1 MPAAPGFRIEALDPV
16 RQAGELR
23 ALRERA
29 GLPLPPPPADAAS
42 AAVDALS
49 CHVLA
54 RADDGQ
60 PLGSARLSPEQY
72 IGCMAVLPAWRG
84 RGVGS
89 ALLAALVEEARRR
102 RWPRLELQAP
112 PATLDFYAR
121 HGFLA
126 IGARSAGAG
135 GERQPMRRLLGA
147 AAAVEDAAT
156 AVAASAAV
164 VAQARR
170 QLLIYS
176 RALDPGLLDSPPL
189 LEQLRRF
196 AVAAHDKQL
205 RVLLHD
211 AAAPQRAAAPLLALA
226 QRLPSV
232 FRFREV
238 VDPVD
243 RGYAAAYLVDDGGG
257 YYFRA
262 LGHRYDGE
270 TDLLGGGRARQ
281 LRDAFARVWERSRDC
296 TELRTLG
303 W

>member
-1 MPAAPGFRIEALDPV
+1 MPAAPGFRIETLDPA
-16 RQAGELR
+16 RQADELR
-23 ALRERA
+23 ALREQA
-29 GLPLPPPPADAAS
+29 GVPTPADAAGQ
-42 AAVDALS
+42 ALDALS
-49 CHVLA
+49 HHVLA
-54 RADDGQ
+54 RADDGR
-60 PLGSARLSPEQY
+60 PLGSARLGPEQR
-72 IGCMAVLPAWRG
+72 IDAMAVLPAWRG

-89 ALLAALVEEARRR
+89 ALLAALIEQAQRR
-102 RWPRLELQAP
+102 RWPRLDLQAP
-112 PATLDFYAR
+112 LAALDFYAR
-121 HGFLA
+121 HGFLPL
-126 IGARSAGAG
+126 GARIANAHG
-135 GERQPMRRLLGA
+135 GEWQPMRRLLGG

-156 AVAASAAV
+156 AIAASAAV

-176 RALDPGLLDSPPL
+176 RALDPGLLDSAPL
-189 LEQLRRF
+189 LAQLRRF
-196 AVAAHDKQL
+196 AVAAHDKQV

-243 RGYAAAYLVDDGGG
+243 QGYAAAYLVNDGGG

-281 LRDAFARVWERSRDC
+281 LREAFARVWERSRDC
-296 TELRTLG
+296 SELRALG

>member
-1 MPAAPGFRIEALDPV
+1 MPTVPGLRIDTLDPA
-16 RQAGELR
+16 RQAGELQ
-23 ALRERA
+23 ALRAQA
-29 GLPLPPPPADAAS
+29 GLPLAQAPAEAAL
-42 AAVDALS
+42 DALS
-49 CHVLA
+49 HHVLA

-60 PLGSARLSPEQY
+60 PLGSARLSPDQR

-84 RGVGS
+84 RGIGG
-89 ALLAALVEEARRR
+89 ALLAALIEEARRR
-102 RWPRLELQAP
+102 RWPRLDLQAP
-112 PATLDFYAR
+112 PATLPFYAR
-121 HGFLA
+121 HGFLPV
-126 IGARSAGAG
+126 GARSAGADG
-135 GERQPMRRLLGA
+135 SERQPMRRVLDG
-147 AAAVEDAAT
+147 AAAVEDAA
-156 AVAASAAV
+156 AAIAASAAL

-176 RALDPGLLDSPPL
+176 RALDPGLLDSPQL
-189 LEQLRRF
+189 LDQLRRF
-196 AVAAHDKQL
+196 AVAAHDKQV

-211 AAAPQRAAAPLLALA
+211 AAAPQRAGAPLLALA

-232 FRFREV
+232 FAFREV

-243 RGYAAAYLVDDGGG
+243 QGYAAAYLVNDGGG

-281 LRDAFARVWERSRDC
+281 LREAFARVWERSRDC
-296 TELRTLG
+296 TELRALG

>member
-1 MPAAPGFRIEALDPV
+1 MPAAPGFRIETLDPA

-23 ALRERA
+23 ALREQA
-29 GLPLPPPPADAAS
+29 GLPPPQAPAEAAL
-42 AAVDALS
+42 DALS
-49 CHVLA
+49 HHVLA

-60 PLGSARLSPEQY
+60 PLGSARLSPERR
-72 IGCMAVLPAWRG
+72 IGCLAVLPAWRG

-89 ALLAALVEEARRR
+89 ALLAALIEEAQRR
-102 RWPRLELQAP
+102 RWPRLDLQAP
-112 PATLDFYAR
+112 PAALDFYAR
-121 HGFLA
+121 HGFLPL
-126 IGARSAGAG
+126 GARVADVHG
-135 GERQPMRRLLGA
+135 GERQPMRRILGG
-147 AAAVEDAAT
+147 AAAVEDAA
-156 AVAASAAV
+156 AAIAASAAL

-176 RALDPGLLDSPPL
+176 RALDPGLLDSAPV

-196 AVAAHDKQL
+196 AVAARDKQV

-243 RGYAAAYLVDDGGG
+243 QGYAAAYLVNDGGG

-296 TELRTLG
+296 TELRALG

>member
-1 MPAAPGFRIEALDPV
+1 MPAAPGFRVETLDPA
-16 RQAGELR
+16 RQADELR

-29 GLPLPPPPADAAS
+29 GAPTPADAAGQ
-42 AAVDALS
+42 ALDALS
-49 CHVLA
+49 YHVLA

-60 PLGSARLSPEQY
+60 PLGSARLGPEQR
-72 IGCMAVLPAWRG
+72 IDAMAVLPAWRG

-89 ALLAALVEEARRR
+89 ALLAALIEQAQRR
-102 RWPRLELQAP
+102 RWPRLDLQTPLA
-112 PATLDFYAR
+112 ALDFYAR
-121 HGFLA
+121 HGFLPL
-126 IGARSAGAG
+126 GARIADAHG
-135 GERQPMRRLLGA
+135 GEWQPMRRLLGG

-156 AVAASAAV
+156 AIAASAAV

-176 RALDPGLLDSPPL
+176 RALDPGLLDSAPL
-189 LEQLRRF
+189 LAQLRRF
-196 AVAAHDKQL
+196 AVAAHDKQV

-243 RGYAAAYLVDDGGG
+243 QGYAAAYLVNDGGG

-281 LRDAFARVWERSRDC
+281 LREAFARVWERSRDC
-296 TELRTLG
+296 SELRALG

>member
-1 MPAAPGFRIEALDPV
+1 MPAAPGFRIETLDPA

-23 ALRERA
+23 ALREQA
-29 GLPLPPPPADAAS
+29 GLPPPQAPAEAAL
-42 AAVDALS
+42 DALS
-49 CHVLA
+49 HHVLA
-54 RADDGQ
+54 RTDDGQ
-60 PLGSARLSPEQY
+60 PLGTARLSPERR

-89 ALLAALVEEARRR
+89 ALLGALIEEAQRR
-102 RWPRLELQAP
+102 RWPRLDLQAP
-112 PATLDFYAR
+112 PAALDFYAR
-121 HGFLA
+121 HGFLPL
-126 IGARSAGAG
+126 GARVADAHG
-135 GERQPMRRLLGA
+135 GERQPMRRILGA
-147 AAAVEDAAT
+147 AAAVEDAA
-156 AVAASAAV
+156 AAIAASAAL

-176 RALDPGLLDSPPL
+176 RALDPGLLDSAPA

-196 AVAAHDKQL
+196 AVAAHDKQV

-243 RGYAAAYLVDDGGG
+243 QGYAAAYLVNDGGG

-270 TDLLGGGRARQ
+270 TDLLGSGRARQ

-296 TELRTLG
+296 TELRALG